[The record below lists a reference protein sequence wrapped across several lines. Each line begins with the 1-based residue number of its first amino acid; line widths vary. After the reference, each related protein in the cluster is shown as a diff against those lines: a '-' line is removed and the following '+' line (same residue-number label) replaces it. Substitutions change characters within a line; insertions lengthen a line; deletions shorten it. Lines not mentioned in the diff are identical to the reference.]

1 MKFRSRSE
9 IINKIPN
16 KYDAVMAIS
25 NRVKMLVEGKQRL
38 VEEYDDNYIKV
49 AMEEI
54 ASGALEVEIS
64 EKKDN

>member
-25 NRVKMLVEGKQRL
+25 NRVKMLVEGKKRL
-38 VEEYDDNYIKV
+38 VDEYDENYIKV

-54 ASGALEVEIS
+54 ASGALEVEIK
-64 EKKDN
+64 EKAK

>member
-25 NRVKMLVEGKQRL
+25 NRVKMLVEGKKRL
-38 VEEYDDNYIKV
+38 VDEYDENYIKV

-54 ASGALEVEIS
+54 ASGALEVEIK
-64 EKKDN
+64 EKEK